1 MRARMPSWPRPIGS
15 PRLQEPVYLA
25 GRSDRHPDPRLI
37 QPMPMPITP
46 DAILDFWLGP
56 VDADPFANAK
66 TWWKKDPAFDAEV
79 TRRFG
84 AALEAAS
91 RGELDIWQDEPRPC
105 AALIVLT
112 DQLSRNIHRGS
123 AAAFAQDGRARAACE
138 QAQDRGLDV
147 ALRPVERVFVCMPL
161 MHAEDLAA
169 QNRGIV
175 AFATLAEEAP
185 EAQRPRFVDYVLF
198 AVKHQKIIRRFGRF
212 PHRNALLGRTS
223 TAEEAAFLEQPGSS
237 F

>member
-1 MRARMPSWPRPIGS
+1 MTRPM
-15 PRLQEPVYLA
+15 A
-25 GRSDRHPDPRLI
+25 GEV
-37 QPMPMPITP
+37 MPIAPTP
-46 DAILDFWLGP
+46 DDILDFWFGP
-56 VDADPFANAK
+56 ADADPFANAK

-79 TRRFG
+79 SHRFG

-91 RGELDIWQDEPRPC
+91 RGELDGWRDAARPC
-105 AALIVLT
+105 VALIVLT

-123 AAAFAQDGRARAACE
+123 AAAFAQDGRARSASE
-138 QAQDRGLDV
+138 QAQDRGLD
-147 ALRPVERVFVCMPL
+147 AQLRPIERVFVRMPL
-161 MHAEDLAA
+161 MHAEDVAV

-175 AFATLAEEAP
+175 AFATLVEEAP
-185 EAQRPRFVDYVLF
+185 EAVRPRLFEYVLY

-223 TAEEAAFLEQPGSS
+223 TPEEEAFLKQPGSS